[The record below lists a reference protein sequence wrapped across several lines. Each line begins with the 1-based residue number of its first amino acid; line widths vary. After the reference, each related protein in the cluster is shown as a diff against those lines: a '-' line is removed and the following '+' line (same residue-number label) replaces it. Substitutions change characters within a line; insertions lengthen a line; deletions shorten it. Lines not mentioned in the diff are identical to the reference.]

1 MNGQCQFYVSN
12 DAAETHDSNPEN
24 YYLANSFVDNELP
37 DNFCRALL
45 PFEAIFSVNHAD
57 IVDIISFMFSRI
69 VIFDIIQNCRIL
81 EITSQPLTV
90 LRLSLGT
97 PGRNCQTMV
106 DQALGK
112 CF

>member
-1 MNGQCQFYVSN
+1 MNGQCQFYILN

-57 IVDIISFMFSRI
+57 IVDIISFMFSRMLSSTLFKI
-69 VIFDIIQNCRIL
+69 AAYWKLRHSLSPSSGFRL
-81 EITSQPLTV
+81 ERLAETV
-90 LRLSLGT
+90 K
-97 PGRNCQTMV
+97 QW
-106 DQALGK
+106 
-112 CF
+112 